1 LHFDATVMRCPLGYR
16 VLVVEDHERWRRHLC
31 SVLANA
37 AGCEVI
43 GAASDGR
50 EAVHKIETLKPDLVL
65 MDIGLPGVDG
75 IEAARQVIAR
85 APSSRI
91 LFVSEHQSSD
101 IVQTALGSGARGYIT
116 KSDASRELLPAME
129 AIVQERR
136 FVGARFG
143 GRSFDAAADMEAAR
157 ELRHHEVGLHSDEA
171 SLLDD
176 YARFSEAAVRAGT
189 SLIVV
194 LSKPRADLLHQRL
207 RARGIDV
214 DRALRQG
221 TYLVLDV
228 LDTVSRFVV
237 DGRLDEARFWNSAS
251 TLIIDA
257 ARAPGGHCRRVAAC
271 GECAPTLMR
280 EGMVQAAM
288 SLERLW
294 DDVAR
299 TFDVDVF
306 CGYVAD
312 DLRWDGDTAAFQTIC
327 ASHSAVRSGNS

>member
-1 LHFDATVMRCPLGYR
+1 LGYR

-50 EAVHKIETLKPDLVL
+50 EAVHKVETLKPDLIL

-85 APSSRI
+85 EPSSRI

-116 KSDASRELLPAME
+116 KSDASRELLPAMA
-129 AIVQERR
+129 AIVKGRR
-136 FVGARFG
+136 FIGARFG
-143 GRSFDAAADMEAAR
+143 GRSFDGAADMEAAR

-194 LSKPRADLLHQRL
+194 LSQPRADLLHHKL

-214 DRALRQG
+214 DGALRHR
-221 TYLVLDV
+221 TYLVLEV
-228 LDTVSRFVV
+228 LDTLARFVV
-237 DGRLDEARFWNSAS
+237 DGRLDEVRFWNAAS
-251 TLIIDA
+251 TLIIQA
-257 ARAPGGHCRRVAAC
+257 ARAPGGNRRRVAAC

-306 CGYVAD
+306 CGYLAD
-312 DLRWDGDTAAFQTIC
+312 DLRCDGDAAAFQTIC
-327 ASHSAVRSGNS
+327 ASHSAVRGRQH